1 MRQVWALFKKDAR
14 LHGRA
19 FLGSVA
25 LLSVIALLIVFVMPR
40 KDVEARCLLVFN
52 LSTVASMLYGQWLI
66 DREKA
71 RRTLA
76 WLRATPL
83 SDAHIVSG
91 KAVTLFAFQG
101 ALFGVLLS
109 LFAPEALSRIG
120 FIGVAQWLLFMMA
133 FASWLLCGKW
143 LLGERLGGAVAA
155 GAFLVVFGT
164 GFYLVARAWGPTFGP
179 SAPSLAAFVA
189 FTLAVIAPWLVL
201 VRVLSR
207 SDTSRWV
214 G

>member
-1 MRQVWALFKKDAR
+1 VVGYSFSVRLF
-14 LHGRA
+14 HP
-19 FLGSVA
+19 FLSAG
-25 LLSVIALLIVFVMPR
+25 LSRRFRFV
-40 KDVEARCLLVFN
+40 LVFN
-52 LSTVASMLYGQWLI
+52 LSSVASVLYGQWLI

-76 WLRATPL
+76 WLRAMPL

-120 FIGVAQWLLFMMA
+120 FVGVAQWLLFIMA
-133 FASWLLCGKW
+133 FAIWLLCGKW
-143 LLGERLGGAVAA
+143 LLGERLGGAVAG
-155 GAFLVVFGT
+155 GAFLLVFGT
-164 GFYLVARAWGPTFGP
+164 GLYLATPAGGPTFGP
-179 SAPSLAAFVA
+179 PVPSLLVA

-201 VRVLSR
+201 VHVLSR